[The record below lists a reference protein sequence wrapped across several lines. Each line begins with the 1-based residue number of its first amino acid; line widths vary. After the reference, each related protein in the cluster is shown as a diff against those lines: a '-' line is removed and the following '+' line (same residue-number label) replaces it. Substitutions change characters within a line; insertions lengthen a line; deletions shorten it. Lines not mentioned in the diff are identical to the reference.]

1 MEFRLSSFDDTNEG
15 FFSGFNNFLNL
26 FGDISNASRGD
37 TIVNDGSY
45 WVKTSGKNNNN
56 VFINY
61 KGNTDDIICKI
72 IISSNESYEYI
83 LNIRG
88 YLKIDDTNAKIDF
101 SYIVSPNT
109 VNKYGFNSGTQ
120 LIKYI
125 FSDANTLELSLAEN
139 STYSLE
145 IIARPF
151 YGKINN
157 LQIQFDTSDRSKNYL
172 FLP

>member
-1 MEFRLSSFDDTNEG
+1 MEFRVSNFTDITPG
-15 FFSGFNNFLNL
+15 FFSGFNNFLSL
-26 FGDISNASRGD
+26 FGDISNASKGD

-45 WVKTSGKNNNN
+45 WVKTSKNNN

-61 KGNTDDIICKI
+61 KGNADDIICKI
-72 IISSNESYEYI
+72 VIRSNEAYEYI
-83 LNIRG
+83 LNIKG

-101 SYIVSPNT
+101 SYIISPNT
-109 VNKYGFNSGTQ
+109 ISKYGFNSGTQ

-125 FSDANTLELSLAEN
+125 FSDDNTLLLSLAEN
-139 STYSLE
+139 STYGLE

-151 YGKINN
+151 YGKIDN
-157 LQIQFDTSDRSKNYL
+157 LQIQFDTSDRTKYYI